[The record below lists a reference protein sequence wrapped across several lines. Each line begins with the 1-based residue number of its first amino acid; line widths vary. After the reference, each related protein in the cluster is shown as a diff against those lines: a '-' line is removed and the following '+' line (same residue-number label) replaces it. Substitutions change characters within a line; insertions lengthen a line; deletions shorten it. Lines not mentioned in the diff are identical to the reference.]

1 MKLEV
6 KMRKLAPALVFVV
19 LAASLTLFAVATAQT
34 SFVTIEDVHPKVL
47 HPGDTYELTVVI
59 KNNGDRDARNVM
71 LAFSPDPTGTVS
83 VVGVSTVNII
93 GLSGW
98 SEKEIKLAVHV
109 RDGALEGT
117 YVLPVNITWE
127 ECYYVTGVGRIC
139 EPGHFS
145 FATLSLRVEG
155 TPTLNVASVVVK
167 HGEYGSEVRPGYE
180 NVLVEVWIEN
190 SGEASAEDVKAE
202 LICGEGFE
210 PSASQTTVAYI
221 GKLLPGVRAQTTF
234 RIDVSEDVTAGE
246 HTLPLKLTYRVDD
259 EWEEET
265 KDIQIFV
272 EPKPKFEIV
281 DIKTEP
287 AAVRAGDTVTLY
299 VEVKNVGTENAKFV
313 DVAAIR
319 KAEQPF
325 DFEDRSDYVGDLDVG
340 KSGVACL
347 SFEVLDDATSK
358 IYFLDIRIRCSGDPE
373 VGDDNVYTFYKSVP
387 VEVLPGLPKTT
398 RYLRVAFVVLAVAIV
413 VAIAYVVV
421 RRK

>member
-1 MKLEV
+1 MMKLGRSV
-6 KMRKLAPALVFVV
+6 L
-19 LAASLTLFAVATAQT
+19 LAAGLITLLLFAVAAAQT
-34 SFVTIEDVHPKVL
+34 SFVTIKDVHPKVL
-47 HPGDTYELTVVI
+47 HPGDTYELTVVVR
-59 KNNGDRDARNVM
+59 NEGDRDARNVM

-83 VVGVSTVNII
+83 VVGVSTVHIV

-98 SEKEIKLAVHV
+98 DEKEIELTVHV

-127 ECYYVTGVGRIC
+127 ECYYAAGVGRVC

-202 LICGEGFE
+202 LICSDGFE

-221 GKLLPGVRAQTTF
+221 GKLFPGARAQATF
-234 RIDVSEDVTAGE
+234 RIDVSEDVAAGE
-246 HTLPLKLTYRVDD
+246 HSLPLRLTYRVDD
-259 EWEEET
+259 EWKEET
-265 KDIQIFV
+265 KHVQVYV
-272 EPKPKFEIV
+272 EPKPKFEV
-281 DIKTEP
+281 VSVKTEP
-287 AAVRAGDTVTLY
+287 AEVRAGDTVTLY
-299 VEVKNVGTENAKFV
+299 IEVRNIGSEDAKFV

-340 KSGVACL
+340 ESGVACL
-347 SFEVLDDATSK
+347 SFEVLGDATPK
-358 IYFLDIRIRCSGDPE
+358 TYFLDIRIRCSGDPE
-373 VGDDNVYTFYKSVP
+373 VGDDNVYVFYESVP
-387 VEVLPGLPKTT
+387 IEILPGLPKTT
-398 RYLRVAFVVLAVAIV
+398 RYLRAAFVALAAVIIG
-413 VAIAYVVV
+413 AIAYVAVK
-421 RRK
+421 RK